1 MQLRAYIMAFVLFL
15 FTPLLASAI
24 VNYSV
29 DVEKDFAQ
37 LLSISDAAQVNLDLN
52 GDFTVEAWIKPET
65 IEFNQPMDI
74 VSKFGA
80 GDPGYSFSISG
91 TPGALQVVFVDAAGN
106 ASQFETDPVI
116 TTPGEWRHVA
126 VVTDVSVPSARFY
139 LDGEEVPVT
148 LVPYNA
154 ATSINDSAAPF
165 RIGTR
170 GGDTFYF
177 DGLIDEVRVWDTTR
191 SQKQIQ
197 KSMLGIVK
205 GNLNRLV
212 GNWTFDTQTFQ
223 DSSEYGNHL
232 IPVTAGPAIEFST
245 ETP

>member
-1 MQLRAYIMAFVLFL
+1 MCSSYPF
-15 FTPLLASAI
+15 LASAI

-37 LLSISDAAQVNLDLN
+37 LLSISDTAQVNLDLN

-80 GDPGYSFSISG
+80 ADPGYSFSISG

-126 VVTDVSVPSARFY
+126 VVTDVSVPSARFFV
-139 LDGEEVPVT
+139 DGEEVPVT
-148 LVPYNA
+148 LIAYNA
-154 ATSINDSAAPF
+154 ATSINNSGAPF

-170 GGDTFYF
+170 GGDSFYF
-177 DGLIDEVRVWDTTR
+177 DGLIDDVRVWDSART
-191 SQKQIQ
+191 QKQIQ
-197 KSMLGIVK
+197 KSMAGKLT
-205 GNLNRLV
+205 GNQNRLV
-212 GNWTFDTQTFQ
+212 GNWTFDDQTFN
-223 DSSEYGNHL
+223 DSSMYGNHL
-232 IPVTAGPAIEFST
+232 VPETAGPAIEFST
-245 ETP
+245 DVH